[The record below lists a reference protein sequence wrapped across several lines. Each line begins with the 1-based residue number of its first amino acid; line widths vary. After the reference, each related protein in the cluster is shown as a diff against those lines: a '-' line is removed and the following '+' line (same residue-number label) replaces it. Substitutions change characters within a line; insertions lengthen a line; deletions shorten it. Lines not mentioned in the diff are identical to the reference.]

1 MPRGPAYTLILI
13 LILTGILVETTI
25 VILVYYMATAEYT
38 QEQNSLNAH
47 TAKNLFKEDYI
58 WENIKKHTRRDYFS
72 CNYFES

>member
-13 LILTGILVETTI
+13 LILTGFLVETTI

-47 TAKNLFKEDYI
+47 TAKFLFKEDYI

-72 CNYFES
+72 YNYFEC